1 MTRNRQP
8 GHGDQNLE
16 ALHEEVIP
24 ELLTDP
30 DPLRGAP
37 DFSILLKTEQE
48 MAEKMHADLLGK
60 VRAVIEAEDARA
72 SQAGAGSI
80 DPAPAFVSLE

>member
-1 MTRNRQP
+1 M
-8 GHGDQNLE
+8 
-16 ALHEEVIP
+16 V
-24 ELLTDP
+24 
-30 DPLRGAP
+30 
-37 DFSILLKTEQE
+37 FLKTEQE